1 MKSHPHKF
9 GPHFTI
15 RPLPG
20 GGVELGYTHHT
31 INLGPL
37 SGSSSASIAKRC
49 DSSARRARPQR
60 SSIATPAAS
69 GCDSSG
75 LSARDPKGAIFTE
88 AWPIF
93 RRHGFAFRTEDYREV
108 LARLR
113 TGDLAITP
121 SKNYRP
127 SIKSATRSLLSPLTP
142 LAPLNIS
149 LELFLPNGSSF
160 VAMETAK
167 ATYLEIGLRG
177 HLPLLFDITEPG
189 CPYEKAL
196 WALEKKWPERCRG

>member
-1 MKSHPHKF
+1 MKSRPHKF
-9 GPHFTI
+9 GPHLTI
-15 RPLPG
+15 LPLPG

-31 INLGPL
+31 VNLSP
-37 SGSSSASIAKRC
+37 
-49 DSSARRARPQR
+49 
-60 SSIATPAAS
+60 
-69 GCDSSG
+69 
-75 LSARDPKGAIFTE
+75 DPKGTLFTE

-113 TGDLAITP
+113 AGDLTITP
-121 SKNYRP
+121 GKNYRP
-127 SIKSATRSLLSPLTP
+127 STRSLGAPPCSPL
-142 LAPLNIS
+142 LAPRSSSLNIS
-149 LELFLPNGSSF
+149 LELILPNGSSF

-177 HLPLLFDITEPG
+177 HLPILFDITKPG

-196 WALEKKWPERCRG
+196 WGLEKKWPERCRG